1 MKLFII
7 IIYILFLLSTSALAQ
22 GLTEFNNYDDAMSY
36 LSKQHPAEEQFVF
49 NKPSD
54 WSSVSLPN
62 AKVISVSEGED
73 IIEAQKI
80 FDNKT
85 NTSWKT
91 KNYYNKPEVI
101 IDLGSKVNFNT
112 IVIYNRQSNNRGSA
126 GGNDAVKTIEISYK
140 NDVDSDFVSIGIFE
154 LNGPKAVC
162 VKIKG
167 AGQVCT
173 FIDDP
178 NPNII
183 DIPEID
189 AKYIKLKF
197 IKAFWGEKTP
207 DEWRDSFSLTEV
219 MLYSK

>member
-1 MKLFII
+1 MKLFVIT
-7 IIYILFLLSTSALAQ
+7 IYILFLLSTSALAQ
-22 GLTEFNNYDDAMSY
+22 GFTEFNNYDDAMSY
-36 LSKQHPAEEQFVF
+36 LSKQYPAEDQFIF
-49 NKPSD
+49 SKPSD

-80 FDNKT
+80 FDDKT

-91 KNYYNKPEVI
+91 NNYYNKPEVI
-101 IDLGSKVNFNT
+101 IDLGSKINFNT
-112 IVIYNRQSNNRGSA
+112 IVIYNRQSYNRGSA
-126 GGNDAVKTIEISYK
+126 GGNDAVKTIEISYA
-140 NDVDSDFVSIGIFE
+140 NDVDSNFIYIGKFE

-183 DIPEID
+183 DIPEVD

-197 IKAFWGEKTP
+197 IQAFWGEGIP

-219 MLYSK
+219 MLYNK